1 MICADTVFYTHR
13 GQVFETP
20 PSFFFSLEE
29 HPAAEV
35 CMDTARLHWGH
46 AASVLATHTDRLP
59 IPTPYAE
66 LCVRF

>member
-1 MICADTVFYTHR
+1 MRRYGILYPSWTSIRDPPVF
-13 GQVFETP
+13 
-20 PSFFFSLEE
+20 FFFSLEE